1 MSLAWANSVPAC
13 YSLFYRLLFKFSALS
28 LPSLQ
33 KFLLLVTFYKEFWHL
48 RYEKGGELS
57 VRDKDK
63 KVLWKII
70 NPILTG
76 VFIAG
81 IFQGGWGS
89 MDPHIYFMVNIMQHM
104 LTHLKSLLHLKYF
117 TGVSTRNRMISE
129 QAPVYWWKS
138 KKRWSESRFSEEL
151 RNRVS
156 KKNFIK
162 SRMIWHFNT
171 EIFHFGFFP
180 LWFVTKMWKV
190 SSETKSTFYSAKKG
204 PKSAKYTAKK
214 VEKFSIFLGRIVCF
228 LALGVVLGPMLP
240 CIS

>member
-1 MSLAWANSVPAC
+1 MTHYRWLALC
-13 YSLFYRLLFKFSALS
+13 YLLSESFYLKLVTTCKNLFLS
-28 LPSLQ
+28 LVVVRLVIF
-33 KFLLLVTFYKEFWHL
+33 FLYFTITSC
-48 RYEKGGELS
+48 RGA
-57 VRDKDK
+57 RAPK

-70 NPILTG
+70 NPPISTG

-104 LTHLKSLLHLKYF
+104 LTHIKSLLHLKYF

-138 KKRWSESRFSEEL
+138 KKKWSESRFSEEL

-190 SSETKSTFYSAKKG
+190 SSETKSTFYSAQKR
-204 PKSAKYTAKK
+204 PKRAKYIAKK
-214 VEKFSIFLGRIVCF
+214 VWSFWKVLAVPRKNSMFSGLWHNHHPAP
-228 LALGVVLGPMLP
+228 LKPT
-240 CIS
+240 